1 MSWPFMDQHKA
12 STNPPKTFVGKNWTE
27 VTVCVFHW
35 LHGFVQAKKQNTDRK
50 TAEDSFHN
58 P

>member
-1 MSWPFMDQHKA
+1 LAKIGP
-12 STNPPKTFVGKNWTE
+12 E
-27 VTVCVFHW
+27 VTMSVFHW

>member
-1 MSWPFMDQHKA
+1 MSWPFLDQ
-12 STNPPKTFVGKNWTE
+12 PKIPQTLQKHLLAKIGPE
-27 VTVCVFHW
+27 VTMCVFHW
-35 LHGFVQAKKQNTDRK
+35 LHGFMQAKKQNIDRK